1 MERSILILSSSIFVG
16 SIVYCLLTVF
26 DRKRAL
32 RHRLERAVEKGRSK
46 DSFLKRQ
53 ISKFSPDRYVQDLDA
68 RLKVIGEL
76 NVPLAKLESG
86 IDYLVYKVTLTS
98 LIVGFVLVYE
108 TFYQRWWLAALFA
121 GILAWIVPD
130 QFLRQRLRRRRER
143 ILNELPGIVE
153 VIAMAMEAGLTF
165 DSAVN
170 YVIEHYR
177 GAVRDLLAQARLKIE
192 AGLRKNDAF
201 REMVEVSGSE
211 EMKLLIRTILQAE
224 RQGRPIKDVLISMA
238 EAMRIKQRHEIEA
251 KANRLPTTMLVP
263 IFVFI
268 IPPILLIYTLP
279 ALLNLR
285 YLF

>member
-1 MERSILILSSSIFVG
+1 MDRFLLIPFSSIFVG
-16 SIVYCLLTVF
+16 SVVYALLTIF

-32 RHRLERAVEKGRSK
+32 SYRLERAVEKVERE

-68 RLKVIGEL
+68 KLKAIGGL
-76 NVPLAKLESG
+76 NLPFAKLGSG
-86 IDYLVYKVTLTS
+86 IDYLVYEVTLTS
-98 LIVGFVLVYE
+98 LIVIFVLIYE
-108 TFYQRWWLAALFA
+108 AFYQGWWFVAPVA
-121 GILAWIVPD
+121 GVLAWILPN
-130 QFLRQRLRRRRER
+130 QFLGQKLRRRREQ
-143 ILNELPGIVE
+143 ILNELPGVVE
-153 VIAMAMEAGLTF
+153 IIAMAMEAGLTF
-165 DSAVN
+165 DSAVK
-170 YVIEHYR
+170 YVVEHYS
-177 GAVRDLLAQARLKIE
+177 GIVRELLAQTRLKIE
-192 AGLRKNDAF
+192 TGLRKSDAF

-224 RQGRPIKDVLISMA
+224 RQGRPIKDVLLSMA
-238 EAMRIKQRHEIEA
+238 QAMRIKQRHEIEA

-279 ALLNLR
+279 ALLNFR

>member
-1 MERSILILSSSIFVG
+1 LERSILILSSSIVVG

-32 RHRLERAVEKGRSK
+32 EHRLERTVEKERRK

-53 ISKFSPDRYVQDLDA
+53 ISKFSPDQYVQDLNA
-68 RLKVIGEL
+68 KLKVIGGL
-76 NVPLAKLESG
+76 NLPLAKVDSG
-86 IDYLVYKVTLTS
+86 IDYLVYKVALTS
-98 LIVGFVLVYE
+98 LIVVLVLIYE
-108 TFYQRWWLAALFA
+108 AFYQRWWVVVLVASV
-121 GILAWIVPD
+121 LAWILPD
-130 QFLRQRLRRRRER
+130 QFLKQKLRQKREQ
-143 ILNELPGIVE
+143 ILNELPGVAEI
-153 VIAMAMEAGLTF
+153 IAMAMEAGLTF

-192 AGLRKNDAF
+192 AGLRKSEAF

-224 RQGRPIKDVLISMA
+224 RQGRPIKDVLLSMA
-238 EAMRIKQRHEIEA
+238 QAMRIKQRHQIEA